1 MLEFAFAASLASDVV
16 TAVGVF
22 CPGDVIL
29 ADAAAAVSM
38 VRLGFGWNALLLLP
52 PLCGPRANVGVPAE
66 GGAEVRP
73 GGIGITGVV
82 VPLARPVATSMRLP
96 SSPISVGEDAAL
108 RAGVSAL
115 AACDFWVG
123 VGVRERETLPVIAG
137 VSEGAFE
144 GASEG
149 AFEGALDVMSD
160 GAPLSSAAV
169 GRGPALNASLAPSG
183 GEFALDEG
191 ELTRLAS
198 PGPSTT
204 SSVVKTAEV
213 ALAPLPVLVM
223 ALFSTTPPNQPNE
236 PVVDPKPVG
245 ELGAEEAG
253 GGSACV

>member
-144 GASEG
+144 GASEV
-149 AFEGALDVMSD
+149 ASD
-160 GAPLSSAAV
+160 GGSDAAPLSSAAV
-169 GRGPALNASLAPSG
+169 GTVPVLNASLAPSG
-183 GEFALDEG
+183 GEFALDDG